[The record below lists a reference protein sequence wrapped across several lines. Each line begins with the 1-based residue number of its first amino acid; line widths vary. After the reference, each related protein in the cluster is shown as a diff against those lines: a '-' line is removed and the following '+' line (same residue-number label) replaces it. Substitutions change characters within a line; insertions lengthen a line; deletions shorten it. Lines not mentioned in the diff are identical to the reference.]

1 MATQSTP
8 PIMSWEYVACMSTRT
23 GYIAIVGEP
32 NVGKSTLVNSLMGM
46 KLSIVSPKPQTT
58 RKSVLGILTDGD
70 AQMIFIDTPGVLS
83 PRYLLQQKMVGYI
96 ESALRDADLILLMLD
111 ATDPDTESLA
121 GTALGKLSAL
131 GKPVVL
137 AINKADLL
145 HDKKALL
152 PVMERFIASG
162 AFREVVPMSAKHGD
176 NVARL
181 ADVLAGLVPEGEFL
195 YDPEL
200 ISEQPERF
208 FVAELIREQVLALYR
223 DEIPYAVE
231 VSIAQYTER
240 EPPAKTYINAEIVV
254 ERDTQ
259 KMILIGKKGEALKRL
274 GSRARASIEEFL
286 GAPVFL
292 ELFVKVRADWRE
304 SEGRLRGFGY

>member
-1 MATQSTP
+1 MT
-8 PIMSWEYVACMSTRT
+8 MRT

-32 NVGKSTLVNSLMGM
+32 NVGKSTLVNALMGM

-58 RKSVLGILTDGD
+58 RKSVLGILTEGD
-70 AQMIFIDTPGVLS
+70 AQMIFIDTPGVLT
-83 PRYLLQQKMVGYI
+83 PRYLLQQKMLGYI
-96 ESALRDADLILLMLD
+96 EAALRDADLILLILD
-111 ATDPDTESLA
+111 VTDPDTESLS
-121 GTALGKLSAL
+121 GTPLGELNML
-131 GKPVVL
+131 RKPVVL
-137 AINKADLL
+137 VINKVDLL
-145 HDKKALL
+145 NDKKVLL
-152 PVMERFIASG
+152 PIMERFIASG
-162 AFREVVPMSAKHGD
+162 AFHEVIPVSAKRGENIEHL
-176 NVARL
+176 ARTL
-181 ADVLAGLVPEGEFL
+181 SPLLPEGEFL

-259 KMILIGKKGEALKRL
+259 KMILIGKKGEALKRM

-286 GAPVFL
+286 DAPVFL

-304 SEGRLRGFGY
+304 SEGRLRGFGYF